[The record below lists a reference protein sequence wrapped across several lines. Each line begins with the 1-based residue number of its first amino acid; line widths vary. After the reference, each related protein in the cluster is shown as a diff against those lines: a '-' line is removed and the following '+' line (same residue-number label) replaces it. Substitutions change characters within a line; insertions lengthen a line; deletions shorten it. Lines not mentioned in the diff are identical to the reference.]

1 VQAATIGADVTT
13 AAYKDGTMAADTQLT
28 AGTMIYRTQKVY
40 QLPDGGLVS
49 ATGQWSRCYAA
60 IDWLVKGRKGEAPS
74 FKDCQLLIVKKDGSV
89 WLADDYFPEYP
100 IQDTQ
105 VAIGC
110 GAQAAMV
117 AMESGATAIEAVQRV
132 AKLDANTSGPVQYL
146 SIKKNNN
153 KKAKG

>member
-28 AGTMIYRTQKVY
+28 AGTLIYRAQKVY
-40 QLPDGGLVS
+40 QLPDGGVVS
-49 ATGQWSRCYAA
+49 ATGQWSKCYAA

-74 FKDCQLLIVKKDGSV
+74 FKDCQLLIVKKGGSV

-100 IQDTQ
+100 VQDAYI
-105 VAIGC
+105 AIGC

-117 AMESGATAIEAVQRV
+117 AMASGASSIEAVQQV

-146 SIKKNNN
+146 SIKK
-153 KKAKG
+153 KQQ